1 MRQYNSKNERVKYR
15 YFKELR
21 EAECK
26 GVAMIKAARNA
37 VYKYDKLFNFE
48 DLSKFD
54 QNKAITFKKHLLDT
68 PSKTTGESISRTYL
82 WHATRY
88 VKDFFLWLSDDPK
101 YRTKIKKNDVKY
113 FNISSEDKAIAQA
126 TSEREY
132 ASVDEINTVI
142 ERMPFKT
149 EVEKRNKALMS
160 LLLLSGARISAL
172 ISLKIKHIN
181 LKKNVVLQHPKEV
194 KTKKELELK
203 QRFSQWAP

>member
-1 MRQYNSKNERVKYR
+1 MRQYNPKNERLKYR

-21 EAECK
+21 EAESK

-54 QNKAITFKKHLLDT
+54 QNKAIAFKKHLLDT

-88 VKDFFLWLSDDPK
+88 VKDFFSWLSDDPN
-101 YRTKIKKNDVKY
+101 YRSKIKKNDIKY

-132 ASVDEINTVI
+132 ASVDEINTAI
-142 ERMPFKT
+142 ESMPFKT

-172 ISLKIKHIN
+172 I
-181 LKKNVVLQHPKEV
+181 
-194 KTKKELELK
+194 
-203 QRFSQWAP
+203 